1 MNTADILTQCRR
13 IPGVRVETDER
24 EAALFLNS
32 PEGTG
37 EMRFVPVFPGVTL
50 AQISVSAP
58 IWPAPQLEG
67 AGPESRG
74 PLIVNYCAKG
84 RCELVLNDNRR
95 VFLSAGEVSLTERFA
110 QDEYIYP
117 GRSYEGI
124 ELFIDPETASGGCGP
139 VSALFGLDLSRLQKT
154 YCPAGETYL
163 AKFPLPAALYDRL
176 RGSAEGP
183 VVALQTAVLDFLSLL
198 LERPAEK
205 SPQTVYYT
213 KAQVE
218 IAKQIESAISL
229 DPAKPH
235 TAREFAERFSISET
249 SVKNYFSGVFGESI
263 SRYAL
268 RLRMELAAELLSGT
282 RLSVIEVANR
292 AGYLNQS
299 KFSAAFRR
307 QYGCTPLEYR
317 RKQHVRELIAH

>member
-58 IWPAPQLEG
+58 VWPAPQLEG

-124 ELFIDPETASGGCGP
+124 ELFIDPETAAGGCGP

-163 AKFPLPAALYDRL
+163 AKFPLPAALSRQRGGLGRRASDGGPGFSFASSRAPRRKKPPDRL
-176 RGSAEGP
+176 LHEG
-183 VVALQTAVLDFLSLL
+183 AG
-198 LERPAEK
+198 RNR
-205 SPQTVYYT
+205 
-213 KAQVE
+213 KADR
-218 IAKQIESAISL
+218 IGHF
-229 DPAKPH
+229 P
-235 TAREFAERFSISET
+235 
-249 SVKNYFSGVFGESI
+249 
-263 SRYAL
+263 
-268 RLRMELAAELLSGT
+268 
-282 RLSVIEVANR
+282 
-292 AGYLNQS
+292 
-299 KFSAAFRR
+299 
-307 QYGCTPLEYR
+307 
-317 RKQHVRELIAH
+317 